1 MDLYVA
7 QELARSVVQFAAMFW
22 FRSLS
27 HAVYAHVLYDLVV
40 AAS

>member
-1 MDLYVA
+1 VFGA
-7 QELARSVVQFAAMFW
+7 IFW
-22 FRSLS
+22 FRSLA